1 MLKVGD
7 TFTWG
12 NGIGHYVVDK
22 ISDEFLL
29 AHCYYSDYQFIKDP
43 SYMVYREFKHEFLMQ
58 SDIRPGIA
66 IPGKN
71 NYKRSKYA
79 LRTGK

>member
-12 NGIGHYVVDK
+12 NGVDHYVVDQ
-22 ISDEFLL
+22 IGDEFLL
-29 AHCYYSDYQFIKDP
+29 AHCYYSKNKLIKDL
-43 SYMVYREFKHEFLMQ
+43 SCMVYRKFTHEFLML